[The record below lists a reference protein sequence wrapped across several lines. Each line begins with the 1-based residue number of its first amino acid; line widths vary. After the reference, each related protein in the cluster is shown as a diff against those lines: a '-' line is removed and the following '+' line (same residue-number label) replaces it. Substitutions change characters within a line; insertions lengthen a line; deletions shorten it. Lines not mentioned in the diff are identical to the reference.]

1 MWILE
6 CGTVSVKRKGW
17 ISIEMN
23 DGGTSLKQRKKF
35 TREQSNTARFSV
47 LLIYCVLFFS
57 LVPFHPLVLF
67 SHGTGAE
74 TGFFRTDIFLKPK
87 PQSISMLI
95 DILL

>member
-35 TREQSNTARFSV
+35 TREQSITARFSV
-47 LLIYCVLFFS
+47 LLIYCVLFSLGPFS
-57 LVPFHPLVLF
+57 STRSLLSWDWGRNRLF
-67 SHGTGAE
+67 S
-74 TGFFRTDIFLKPK
+74 D
-87 PQSISMLI
+87 
-95 DILL
+95 